1 MGLTRPVGPG
11 EGAGPGVSAAPE
23 SLWPARLAILGVLAL
38 NLLLGEHLTPG
49 PNWLL
54 PALEVLL
61 LLPLSALRVRQREHL
76 RRYGHLHPRLTQ
88 LTRPLSLALTGL
100 LHLANLTSL
109 GLLVRGLLQGSG
121 ATGAAL
127 LADALNLW
135 VTNVLVFSLWYWELD
150 RGGALSRSLP
160 GAFPDFLF
168 PQQGTP
174 GLAPQEWRPEY
185 VDYLFV
191 ACTNAAAFS
200 PTDTLP
206 LTRRAKGLMAF
217 QALTSLL
224 TLVLVASRAVN
235 ILR

>member
-1 MGLTRPVGPG
+1 MTATP
-11 EGAGPGVSAAPE
+11 APE
-23 SLWPARLAILGVLAL
+23 SLWPARVAILTVLGL

-54 PALEVLL
+54 PAVETML
-61 LLPLSALRVRQREHL
+61 LLPLSVLRGRQRRHL
-76 RRYGHLHPRLTQ
+76 RLHGQANLALSRVTH
-88 LTRPLSLALTGL
+88 PLALGLTGL

-109 GLLVRGLLQGSG
+109 GLLVGDLLGGSG
-121 ATGAAL
+121 ATGRAL

-150 RGGALSRSLP
+150 RGGALRRTRP
-160 GAFPDFLF
+160 GTYPDFLF
-168 PQQGTP
+168 PQAGTA
-174 GLAPQEWRPEY
+174 GLAPEGWRPEY

-191 ACTNAAAFS
+191 AFTNAAAFS

-206 LTRRAKGLMAF
+206 LTRRAKALMTF
-217 QALTSLL
+217 QAATSMLTV
-224 TLVLVASRAVN
+224 VLVASRAVN